1 MGEQQELL
9 SAAES
14 AAGFPGTAELTRA
27 ERLALRAA
35 LAAGDV
41 EEALTRLLA
50 ERSGLTTDEEL
61 YRGEYPADRLNAASV
76 SVTGELADA
85 SPDFRSFAVRL
96 SGREAERGTV
106 IPALYRALGS
116 LPGYWLTFT
125 GDGLSA
131 TVTVAELTLATAKL
145 ETAAA
150 SGRRLRTLTA
160 ELRARIC
167 TALPRS
173 C

>member
-1 MGEQQELL
+1 MGEQLELL
-9 SAAES
+9 SEPRS
-14 AAGFPGTAELTRA
+14 SAGFPGTAALDRA

-35 LAAGDV
+35 LASGDV

-50 ERSGLTTDEEL
+50 ERSELTVNEDL
-61 YRGEYPADRLNAASV
+61 YRGEYPADQLNAASV
-76 SVTGELADA
+76 RVTGELADA

-96 SGREAERGTV
+96 SGREATPGTV

-116 LPGYWLTFT
+116 LPGHWLTFT
-125 GDGLSA
+125 GGDLSA
-131 TVTVAELTLATAKL
+131 TVTVAELTLTSAKL

-150 SGRRLRTLTA
+150 SGRRIRTLTA

-167 TALPRS
+167 TAPPRS